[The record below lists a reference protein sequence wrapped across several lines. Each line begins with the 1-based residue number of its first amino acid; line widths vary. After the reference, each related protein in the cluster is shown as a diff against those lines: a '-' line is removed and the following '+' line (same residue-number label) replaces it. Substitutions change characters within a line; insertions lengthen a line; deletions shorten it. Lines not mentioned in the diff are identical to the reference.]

1 MARHTVLVL
10 LRGGLL
16 ALVGSSVLGEVV
28 KSRSARVERV
38 HAAVLSLL
46 GLGAL
51 VLSALVL
58 SALSLSALGLA
69 GMSLL
74 GSRGLATIHATRV
87 VKNAAVGGTEV
98 SLILSRGRS

>member
-51 VLSALVL
+51 VLSAV
-58 SALSLSALGLA
+58 SLSALGLA

-87 VKNAAVGGTEV
+87 VKNAAVGGTEL
-98 SLILSRGRS
+98 SLILSGGRS